1 MHSLLKLHFSIFTC
15 FISLACVSSE
25 THNLQRV
32 FRRGGGSP
40 LYRLYG
46 YVQRQRV
53 CFFFCQF
60 GLLLLPQLLRGE
72 NDSKQSDEFQAS
84 LVWNRVLFVLSR
96 THPIFWKYPP
106 ECLVE
111 FRTQK
116 GGHCARR
123 YLRRPWKLGLRSV
136 AWSKQRMFCKES
148 LGKIKFRAFPK
159 RVGPR
164 ILSLE
169 SVDYFGTSEHY
180 RVVEKKKGIL
190 HVSSMQ
196 NGDGWVLKTFT
207 VRKWVLWWVCDLFS
221 VMIEMTLPCKSRF
234 WYLIMM

>member
-1 MHSLLKLHFSIFTC
+1 MCTC

-32 FRRGGGSP
+32 FRRGGG
-40 LYRLYG
+40 
-46 YVQRQRV
+46 V
-53 CFFFCQF
+53 CFFFA
-60 GLLLLPQLLRGE
+60 GLVWNRV
-72 NDSKQSDEFQAS
+72 SISTI
-84 LVWNRVLFVLSR
+84 LVWNRVLFVLS
-96 THPIFWKYPP
+96 TIHPIFWKYPP
-106 ECLVE
+106 EFLVE

-123 YLRRPWKLGLRSV
+123 YLRRPWKLGLRIV

-180 RVVEKKKGIL
+180 RVVQKKKKK
-190 HVSSMQ
+190 
-196 NGDGWVLKTFT
+196 NLK
-207 VRKWVLWWVCDLFS
+207 
-221 VMIEMTLPCKSRF
+221 
-234 WYLIMM
+234 

>member
-1 MHSLLKLHFSIFTC
+1 M
-15 FISLACVSSE
+15 
-25 THNLQRV
+25 
-32 FRRGGGSP
+32 
-40 LYRLYG
+40 
-46 YVQRQRV
+46 
-53 CFFFCQF
+53 FFFCRF

-84 LVWNRVLFVLSR
+84 LVWNRVSISTILVWNRVLFVLST

-123 YLRRPWKLGLRSV
+123 YLRRPWKLGLRIV
-136 AWSKQRMFCKES
+136 AWSKQHMFCKES

-180 RVVEKKKGIL
+180 RVVGKKKKKE
-190 HVSSMQ
+190 SYM
-196 NGDGWVLKTFT
+196 
-207 VRKWVLWWVCDLFS
+207 
-221 VMIEMTLPCKSRF
+221 
-234 WYLIMM
+234 